1 MQKCRDRAPDTS
13 DIPLHTEEEDELMM
27 QAYGSEGPREG
38 GPLPAG
44 RQHHTQPVHSR
55 PVTNKL
61 HSHKLLVDGR
71 LSASVII

>member
-1 MQKCRDRAPDTS
+1 MT
-13 DIPLHTEEEDELMM
+13 
-27 QAYGSEGPREG
+27 QAYGPEGPGEG

-61 HSHKLLVDGR
+61 NSHKLLVDGT

>member
-1 MQKCRDRAPDTS
+1 
-13 DIPLHTEEEDELMM
+13 MM
-27 QAYGSEGPREG
+27 QAYGSEGPGEG

>member
-1 MQKCRDRAPDTS
+1 MQKCRDRLPDTS
-13 DIPLHTEEEDELMM
+13 DIPLHTEEDELMM
-27 QAYGSEGPREG
+27 QAYGPEGPGEG

-44 RQHHTQPVHSR
+44 WQHHTQPVHSR

-61 HSHKLLVDGR
+61 NSHKLLVDGT